1 MRAVIG
7 PLPADDGAWA
17 YEVKWDGVRVVATIA
32 DGAVGLRSSAGND
45 ITARYPELAGLAGL
59 LGGHAAV
66 LDGEVVAF
74 ADDGRPSFGRLQRRM
89 HADPARSPDLLV
101 EVPIVYVVFDLLW
114 LDGTDATPLPYVERR
129 RLLEA
134 LVPDGPHWQVP
145 AARHG
150 DGAALLEAVAARG
163 MEGLVAKRLDAA
175 YEPGRRSPAWRKLKV
190 RRQQELVVGGITP
203 GEGGRS
209 GAFGA
214 LVLGYHEPPAVAG
227 VGAGDRGGA
236 RDDDANGNGND
247 NDGNGGDGGDGD
259 GACDDDG
266 GGGDQRPGPLR
277 FAGKVGTGFDD
288 AELRRLLA
296 VLDPLVVPDC
306 PFTPAPPAALVR
318 GARWVRPEVVV
329 QVAFTEWSHDD
340 HLRHPAYLGQRDDRP
355 AATVG
360 REPDPPTAPPPRRR

>member
-7 PLPADDGAWA
+7 DLPADDAGWA

-32 DGAVGLRSSAGND
+32 DGRVGLRSSNGND
-45 ITARYPELAGLAGL
+45 ITARYPELAGLADL
-59 LGGHAAV
+59 LAGHAAV

-74 ADDGRPSFGRLQRRM
+74 GDEGRPSFGRLQRRM
-89 HADPARSPDLLV
+89 HADPARTPHLLT
-101 EVPIVYVVFDLLW
+101 EVPIAYVVFDLLW
-114 LDGTDATPLPYVERR
+114 LDGTDATPLPYAQRR

-134 LVPDGPHWQVP
+134 LVPDGPWWQVP
-145 AARHG
+145 PAREG
-150 DGAALLEAVAARG
+150 DGAELLAAVEARG
-163 MEGLVAKRLDAA
+163 LEGLVAKRLDAP
-175 YEPGRRSPAWRKLKV
+175 YEPGRRSAAWRKLKV

-209 GAFGA
+209 SAFGA
-214 LVLGYHEPPAVAG
+214 LVIGYHDPPTAG
-227 VGAGDRGGA
+227 PSATTDA
-236 RDDDANGNGND
+236 RPG
-247 NDGNGGDGGDGD
+247 
-259 GACDDDG
+259 
-266 GGGDQRPGPLR
+266 PGPLR
-277 FAGKVGTGFDD
+277 FAGKVGTGFDA
-288 AELRRLLA
+288 AELTRLLA
-296 VLDPLVVPDC
+296 LLDPLAVDAC
-306 PFTPAPPAALVR
+306 PFDPPPPAALVK

>member
-7 PLPADDGAWA
+7 SLPADDGAWA
-17 YEVKWDGVRVVATIA
+17 YEVKWDGVRVVATVA
-32 DGAVGLRSSAGND
+32 AGAVGLRSSVGND
-45 ITARYPELAGLAGL
+45 ITPRYPELAGLADL
-59 LGGHAAV
+59 LAGHGAV

-175 YEPGRRSPAWRKLKV
+175 YEPGRRSAAWRKLKV

-214 LVLGYHEPPAVAG
+214 LVLGYHEPPADG
-227 VGAGDRGGA
+227 DGSGDAGDRTGS
-236 RDDDANGNGND
+236 
-247 NDGNGGDGGDGD
+247 
-259 GACDDDG
+259 
-266 GGGDQRPGPLR
+266 DQRPGPLR

-296 VLDPLVVPDC
+296 VLDPLVVADC

-355 AATVG
+355 AAAVG